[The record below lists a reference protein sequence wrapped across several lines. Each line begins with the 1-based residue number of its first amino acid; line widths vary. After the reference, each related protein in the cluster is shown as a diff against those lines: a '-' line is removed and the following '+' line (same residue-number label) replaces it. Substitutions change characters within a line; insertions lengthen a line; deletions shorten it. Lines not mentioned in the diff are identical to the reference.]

1 MSNTSKSFPFY
12 VPTTG
17 PDGKFSLTYARTHN
31 GPSAEGAKLVLLV
44 NFLGFCKSRRH
55 AGGGRLVPT
64 AGDCPDA

>member
-1 MSNTSKSFPFY
+1 MFPQ
-12 VPTTG
+12 
-17 PDGKFSLTYARTHN
+17 PDQMANSLLHAYTRTCN

-44 NFLGFCKSRRH
+44 NFLGFCTSRRH